1 MSYLGATTTD
11 DAARLPFLAQFTGND
26 LYRDS
31 DTKYG
36 ENILVFPYK
45 ITPTAKSPNTLWYK
59 VSNTGYATLDLK
71 PTDELYQWVNVGGQY
86 YVKASY
92 LDMMGYQPVTDSM
105 FSAVSNFDFM
115 KYLPYFAA
123 GGAALL
129 LVLLL
134 RKKG

>member
-1 MSYLGATTTD
+1 MSYLGANTID
-11 DAARLPFLAQFTGND
+11 DKARMPFLAQFTGNN

-36 ENILVFPYK
+36 ENVLVIPYK
-45 ITPTAKSPNTLWYK
+45 TTGKIPNELWYK
-59 VSNTGYATLDLK
+59 VSNSGYATLDLK

-105 FSAVSNFDFM
+105 FSSITSGFDFM

>member
-1 MSYLGATTTD
+1 MSYLGANTPGDT
-11 DAARLPFLAQFTGND
+11 ARAPFLAQFTGNN

-36 ENILVFPYK
+36 ENVLVIPYK
-45 ITPTAKSPNTLWYK
+45 TTGKIPNELWYK
-59 VSNTGYATLDLK
+59 VSNSGYATLDLK

-92 LDMMGYQPVTDSM
+92 LDMMGYQPVTDSV
-105 FSAVSNFDFM
+105 FSLVTDFDFM

>member
-1 MSYLGATTTD
+1 MSYLGATGTD
-11 DAARLPFLAQFTGND
+11 PARAPFLAQFTGNN
-26 LYRDS
+26 LYRDT

-36 ENILVFPYK
+36 ENVLVIPYK
-45 ITPTAKSPNTLWYK
+45 KTGIKNPNELWYK
-59 VSNTGYATLDLK
+59 VSNSGYATLDLK

-92 LDMMGYQPVTDSM
+92 LDMMGYQPVTDSV
-105 FSAVSNFDFM
+105 FSLVTDFDFM